1 MMEDNKQLALR
12 IDGAVQSASQEVTNL
27 RAELTATNRR
37 LAELSGGGGP
47 GPGPGAAASASAAA
61 DSAAANMENHQHS
74 AQGRDR
80 LAPGA
85 EERRASQTRRCPG
98 TRCPPRPRRNR
109 LALWLVTLS
118 ARRWPVLLPC
128 WELQSAVINENPGAA
143 CTGSHGHG
151 GPGQRKLGAAG
162 GYPPGSRK
170 CPLDDTQPT
179 APWANFSCPGL
190 CRGECHSFP
199 PVPEA
204 PFLGTTAQE
213 GAPGSAAAF
222 GVEDWTGLHFS
233 PRMPNPLSRLHLDF
247 IFSPFEIAQAVELYQ
262 CNSRCCAQQ
271 GIKISSKYKH

>member
-1 MMEDNKQLALR
+1 MEDNKQLALR

-80 LAPGA
+80 LAPGS
-85 EERRASQTRRCPG
+85 EERRASRTRTGPG
-98 TRCPPRPRRNR
+98 GARGLVAPSRPRRNR
-109 LALWLVTLS
+109 LALWLAALS
-118 ARRWPVLLPC
+118 ARRWRVLLPC

-143 CTGSHGHG
+143 CTGSHGHA

-162 GYPPGSRK
+162 GSPRYPGSRK
-170 CPLDDTQPT
+170 CPLDDTQPP
-179 APWANFSCPGL
+179 APWANFSCSGL

-199 PVPEA
+199 PPPVPEA
-204 PFLGTTAQE
+204 PFLGTNARE

-262 CNSRCCAQQ
+262 CNSRCRAQQ
-271 GIKISSKYKH
+271 GV